1 MNLSFVSQLLQ
12 FILGIAAL
20 ILLHEFGHFLVA
32 RLLKVDVE
40 EFGIGLPPR
49 IVKLFESH
57 GTAFTLNWIPLGGFV
72 RPKGENDPEV
82 EGGLAAASPWV
93 RLAVLFAGPL
103 MNILIGIVLAVMLF
117 YSMGEPIQSKVI
129 VEAVSPQS
137 PAQQAGLQKGDL
149 ITSINGV
156 AINSYDSIAKTI
168 SDNLGKQISL
178 TYQRGGQTNT
188 VSLIPRTS
196 PPPNQGAI
204 GIEMGHPTQP
214 IGLPDAFVRGTQTAY
229 QNVTG
234 ILLLPVHMLN
244 GSVSPQEGRLVGY
257 KGMFDIY
264 QQIQNPLIF
273 FMAISISL
281 GVLNLLPIPALD
293 GGRILLILPEILIRR
308 RIPPQYENMIHLI
321 GFTVLIILLIY
332 INVQDFINPL
342 ILPK

>member
-1 MNLSFVSQLLQ
+1 MNFTFVSQLLQ
-12 FILGIAAL
+12 FILGLAAL

-32 RLLKVDVE
+32 RLLKVEVE
-40 EFGIGLPPR
+40 EFGIGFPPR
-49 IVKLFESH
+49 IAKLFESN

-82 EGGLAAASPWV
+82 PGGLAAASPWV
-93 RLAVLFAGPL
+93 RLAVLFAGPV

-117 YSMGEPIQSKVI
+117 YSLGEPIQSKVI
-129 VEAVSPQS
+129 VQAVAPQS

-149 ITSINGV
+149 ITKIDGT
-156 AINSYDSIAKTI
+156 AITGYDSISQVVT
-168 SDNLGKQISL
+168 DNLGKQISL
-178 TYQRGGQTNT
+178 TYQRGGQAYT
-188 VSLIPRTS
+188 VNLIPRKS

-214 IGLPDAFVRGTQTAY
+214 IGLPTAVVRGTQAAY
-229 QNVTG
+229 DNVTG
-234 ILLLPVHMLN
+234 IFLLPVHMFN
-244 GSVSPQEGRLVGY
+244 GSITPQEGRLVGY

-281 GVLNLLPIPALD
+281 GVLNLFPVPALD
-293 GGRILLILPEILIRR
+293 GGRILLTLPEILFRR
-308 RIPPQYENMIHLI
+308 RIPPQYENMIHLV
-321 GFTVLIILLIY
+321 GFTVLLILLIY

-342 ILPK
+342 NLPK

>member
-1 MNLSFVSQLLQ
+1 MNFTFVSQLLQ
-12 FILGIAAL
+12 FILGLAAL

-32 RLLKVDVE
+32 RLLKVEVE
-40 EFGIGLPPR
+40 EFGIGFPPR
-49 IVKLFESH
+49 IVKLFESN

-82 EGGLAAASPWV
+82 PGGLAAASPWV
-93 RLAVLFAGPL
+93 RLAVLFAGPV

-117 YSMGEPIQSKVI
+117 YSLGEPIQSKVI
-129 VEAVSPQS
+129 VQAVAPQS

-149 ITSINGV
+149 ITKIDGT
-156 AINSYDSIAKTI
+156 AITGYDSISQVV
-168 SDNLGKQISL
+168 SDNLGKQVSL
-178 TYQRGGQTNT
+178 TYQRGGQAYTIN
-188 VSLIPRTS
+188 LIPRKS

-214 IGLPDAFVRGTQTAY
+214 IGLPTAVVRGTQTAY
-229 QNVTG
+229 DNVTG
-234 ILLLPVHMLN
+234 IFLLPVHMLN
-244 GSVSPQEGRLVGY
+244 GSITPQEGRLVGY

-281 GVLNLLPIPALD
+281 GVLNLFPIPALD
-293 GGRILLILPEILIRR
+293 GGRILLPLPEILFRR

-321 GFTVLIILLIY
+321 GFTVLLILLIY

-342 ILPK
+342 NLPK

>member
-1 MNLSFVSQLLQ
+1 MNFTFVSQLLQ
-12 FILGIAAL
+12 FILGLAAL

-32 RLLKVDVE
+32 RLLKVEVE
-40 EFGIGLPPR
+40 EFGIGFPPR
-49 IVKLFESH
+49 MVKLFESN

-82 EGGLAAASPWV
+82 PGGLAAASPWV

-103 MNILIGIVLAVMLF
+103 MNIMIGLVLAVMLF

-129 VEAVSPQS
+129 VEAVAPQS

-149 ITSINGV
+149 ITNIDGTAING
-156 AINSYDSIAKTI
+156 YDSIAQVVK
-168 SDNLGKQISL
+168 DNLGKPISL
-178 TYQRGGQTNT
+178 TYQRGGQAYT
-188 VSLIPRTS
+188 VNMVPRSS

-214 IGLPDAFVRGTQTAY
+214 IGLPAAAVRGAQAAY
-229 QNVTG
+229 QNVAG
-234 ILLLPVHMLN
+234 IFLLPVHMLN
-244 GSVSPQEGRLVGY
+244 GSITPQEGRLVGY

-281 GVLNLLPIPALD
+281 GVLNLFPIPALD
-293 GGRILLILPEILIRR
+293 GGRILLTLPEILIRR
-308 RIPPQYENMIHLI
+308 RIPPQYENMINLV
-321 GFTVLIILLIY
+321 GFTVLLILLIY
-332 INVQDFINPL
+332 INVQDFVNPL

>member
-1 MNLSFVSQLLQ
+1 MNFTFVSQLLQ
-12 FILGIAAL
+12 FILGLAAL

-32 RLLKVDVE
+32 RLLKVEVE
-40 EFGIGLPPR
+40 EFGIGFPPR
-49 IVKLFESH
+49 IVKLFESN

-82 EGGLAAASPWV
+82 PGGLAAASPWV
-93 RLAVLFAGPL
+93 RLAVLFAGPV

-117 YSMGEPIQSKVI
+117 YSLGEPIQSKVI
-129 VEAVSPQS
+129 VQAVAPQS

-149 ITSINGV
+149 ITKIDGT
-156 AINSYDSIAKTI
+156 AITGYDSISQVV
-168 SDNLGKQISL
+168 SDNLGKQVSL
-178 TYQRGGQTNT
+178 TYQRGGQAYTIN
-188 VSLIPRTS
+188 LIPRKS

-214 IGLPDAFVRGTQTAY
+214 IGLPTAVVRGTQTAY
-229 QNVTG
+229 DNVTG
-234 ILLLPVHMLN
+234 IFLLPVHMLN
-244 GSVSPQEGRLVGY
+244 GSITPQEGRLVGY

-281 GVLNLLPIPALD
+281 GVLNLFPVPALD
-293 GGRILLILPEILIRR
+293 GGRILLTLPEILFRR
-308 RIPPQYENMIHLI
+308 RIPPQYENMIHLV
-321 GFTVLIILLIY
+321 GFTVLLILLIY

-342 ILPK
+342 NLPK